1 MKMTKKIQIILMIFI
16 LSISHYKVIAQ
27 NDSIQDNSYY
37 FDDGGISESKSLVK
51 INVFS
56 IVNGDLPVYYERIIG
71 KSFSIEFGAGI
82 LLPYY
87 IPELPQLF
95 SGESEIANPDFG
107 HSIWI
112 HPKYYVQHESPELN
126 YLGIQIRR
134 RNYNQDN
141 QTIIFTDLTFNYGLQ
156 LIVGKRLVFDC
167 NVGVGFRYKTQESLN
182 IEKEISG
189 LAFPIGIKLGI
200 IL

>member
-1 MKMTKKIQIILMIFI
+1 MVYIL
-16 LSISHYKVIAQ
+16 LISHHKVIAQ

-37 FDDGGISESKSLVK
+37 FDDGGISESKNLVK
-51 INVFS
+51 INVLS

-95 SGESEIANPDFG
+95 LDEPEIENPDFG
-107 HSIWI
+107 HSLWI
-112 HPKYYVQHESPELN
+112 HPKYYIQHEAPELN
-126 YLGIQIRR
+126 YLGIQFRR
-134 RNYNQDN
+134 RSYTQDN
-141 QTIIFTDLTFNYGLQ
+141 QAIIFTDLTFNYGLQ
-156 LIVGKRLVFDC
+156 LIVGKRLVFDY

-189 LAFPIGIKLGI
+189 LALPIGTKLGI

>member
-1 MKMTKKIQIILMIFI
+1 MTKKIQVILLVYI
-16 LSISHYKVIAQ
+16 LLISHHKVIAQ

-37 FDDGGISESKSLVK
+37 FDDGGISESKNLVK
-51 INVFS
+51 INVLS

-95 SGESEIANPDFG
+95 LDEPEIENPDFG
-107 HSIWI
+107 HSLWI
-112 HPKYYVQHESPELN
+112 HPKYYIQHEAPELN
-126 YLGIQIRR
+126 YLGIQFRR
-134 RNYNQDN
+134 RSYTQDN
-141 QTIIFTDLTFNYGLQ
+141 QAIIFTDLTFNYGLQ
-156 LIVGKRLVFDC
+156 LILGKRFVFDY
-167 NVGVGFRYKTQESLN
+167 NVGVGFSFKTQKSLN

-189 LAFPIGIKLGI
+189 VALPIGVKLGI